1 MALNFA
7 GHSASMTQMICSDR
21 GKRDLA
27 TGKVKWFN
35 VTKGYGFITPDDG
48 SADVFLH
55 LRKIEEAKLPPLEPG
70 TSLQYTLGDKNGKI
84 FAENLVMIAG
94 PAPAP
99 KAEAPV
105 QQKRSPSPA
114 VQEIDADAE
123 FEREWGL
130 RRF

>member
-1 MALNFA
+1 
-7 GHSASMTQMICSDR
+7 
-21 GKRDLA
+21 LA

-70 TSLQYTLGDKNGKI
+70 TSLEYTLGDKNGKV
-84 FAENLVMIAG
+84 FAENLVMIA
-94 PAPAP
+94 PPAAAPAP
-99 KAEAPV
+99 KVEAPV
-105 QQKRSPSPA
+105 QQKRNPSPI
-114 VQEIDADAE
+114 VQELDADAE

>member
-1 MALNFA
+1 M
-7 GHSASMTQMICSDR
+7 
-21 GKRDLA
+21 A

-55 LRKIEEAKLPPLEPG
+55 LRKIEEAKLAPLEPG
-70 TSLQYTLGDKNGKI
+70 TSLEYTLGDKNGKV
-84 FAENLVMIAG
+84 FAENLVMIAP

-99 KAEAPV
+99 KVEAPV
-105 QQKRSPSPA
+105 QPKRSAAPP

>member
-1 MALNFA
+1 M
-7 GHSASMTQMICSDR
+7 
-21 GKRDLA
+21 A

-70 TSLQYTLGDKNGKI
+70 TSLEYTLGDKNGKV
-84 FAENLVMIAG
+84 FAENLVMIAP
-94 PAPAP
+94 PAPVA
-99 KAEAPV
+99 KVEAPV
-105 QQKRSPSPA
+105 QQKRSPNPV
-114 VQEIDADAE
+114 VQEVDADAE

>member
-1 MALNFA
+1 M
-7 GHSASMTQMICSDR
+7 
-21 GKRDLA
+21 A

-70 TSLQYTLGDKNGKI
+70 TSLEYTLGDKNGKI
-84 FAENLVMIAG
+84 FAENLVLLAA

-99 KAEAPV
+99 KVEAPA
-105 QQKRSPSPA
+105 QQKRSPNPV
-114 VQEIDADAE
+114 VQELDADAE